1 MCQRLSAA
9 APEIFAQE
17 HLRTAAMVLH
27 IVKGKGG
34 RAKGAKS
41 SKGATKKAFKPK
53 RLAGDVKEGKA
64 KIFPVA
70 KRELHPK
77 LARVSLG

>member
-1 MCQRLSAA
+1 ML
-9 APEIFAQE
+9 EIFAQE
-17 HLRTAAMVLH
+17 LWWTVAMVLH
-27 IVKGKGG
+27 IVKTKGGKG
-34 RAKGAKS
+34 KGAK
-41 SKGATKKAFKPK
+41 KKAYKPK

-64 KIFPVA
+64 KRFPVA

>member
-1 MCQRLSAA
+1 
-9 APEIFAQE
+9 
-17 HLRTAAMVLH
+17 MVLH
-27 IVKGKGG
+27 IVKTKGGKG
-34 RAKGAKS
+34 KGAK
-41 SKGATKKAFKPK
+41 KKAYKPR

-64 KIFPVA
+64 KRFPVA